1 MLASIRAAW
10 ARLRATI
17 LADRIA
23 TEFDEELR
31 GHLEMLTDELRR
43 AGMPE
48 ADARRAAAIKLGH
61 LDSLREDHRAERGMP
76 VLDLFLQSIRHAA
89 RRLTRT
95 PVFAVIVT
103 MTLALGIGV
112 NTALFSLVDNL
123 LLRSLPVRDPNRLVD
138 FNVYS
143 RMAGR
148 LNNKPSAGEFSRAT
162 FAAVAAQRD
171 VVEDVLG
178 YR

>member
-1 MLASIRAAW
+1 MLDSIRAAW

-61 LDSLREDHRAERGMP
+61 LDSLRDDHRAERGIP
-76 VLDLFLQSIRHAA
+76 ALDFLVQSIRHAV
-89 RRLTRT
+89 RRLSRT
-95 PVFAVIVT
+95 PIFAVVVT
-103 MTLALGIGV
+103 LTLALGIGV
-112 NTALFSLVDNL
+112 NTALF
-123 LLRSLPVRDPNRLVD
+123 
-138 FNVYS
+138 
-143 RMAGR
+143 
-148 LNNKPSAGEFSRAT
+148 
-162 FAAVAAQRD
+162 
-171 VVEDVLG
+171 
-178 YR
+178 